1 MCMSARRRRCVRT
14 ACRFPTLRAFGELS
28 DRAPIARPPE
38 DRVIVIADDRPFEVA
53 SVLAA

>member
-1 MCMSARRRRCVRT
+1 VHVGKAATLRGHGV
-14 ACRFPTLRAFGELS
+14 RFPTLRAFGELT

-38 DRVIVIADDRPFEVA
+38 DRVIVIADDRPFEVP